1 MEGLD
6 LWKTEDEGELGRLEG
21 EKIVVG
27 IYVFST
33 KKEEI
38 KKERKERRNML
49 YEYY

>member
-1 MEGLD
+1 MYGS
-6 LWKTEDEGELGRLEG
+6 RM
-21 EKIVVG
+21 
-27 IYVFST
+27 YFQQ